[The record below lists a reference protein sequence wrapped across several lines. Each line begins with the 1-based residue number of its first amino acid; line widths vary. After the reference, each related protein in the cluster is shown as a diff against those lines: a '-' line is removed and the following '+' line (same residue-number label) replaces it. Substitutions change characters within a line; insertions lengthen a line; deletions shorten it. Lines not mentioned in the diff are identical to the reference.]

1 MKPKCTVR
9 QHLDDYLSERRRLG
23 FALRGAEARLRNFAC
38 YIDHSKQRWPI
49 TVELMA
55 QWAKAGCAKADAA
68 AWARR
73 LKLLRPFVQY
83 LQQFEPSTEVP
94 EVASV
99 FGPVPKWL
107 TPHIFHEREIV
118 ELVAAA
124 GKLTPRLRAAT
135 YETLFGLLACTGLR
149 ISEALHL
156 LDRDVD
162 LKQGL
167 LTIRGAKFGKSR
179 QVPLHESAAAALQ
192 SYRRTRNR
200 AIEPTPETP
209 FFVASKGKR
218 LGQALSLHSVER
230 VFATLRTDLGWPN
243 RGAHHAPRVHDLR
256 HNSEARIIPSAAS
269 VVFNTWRGCL
279 TCAGSSA

>member
-1 MKPKCTVR
+1 MKPKYTVE
-9 QHLDDYLSERRRLG
+9 QHLNDYLSERRRLG
-23 FALRGAEARLRNFAC
+23 FALRSEEARLRNFAC
-38 YIDHSKQRWPI
+38 YVDHSEQPI

-99 FGPVPKWL
+99 FGPVPKWV

-118 ELVAAA
+118 ELLAAA
-124 GKLTPRLRAAT
+124 GKLTPKLRAAT
-135 YETLFGLLACTGLR
+135 YETLFGLLACTGVR

-167 LTIRGAKFGKSR
+167 FTIHGAKFGKSR
-179 QVPLHESAAAALQ
+179 QVPIHPSTVAALQ
-192 SYRRTRNR
+192 SYRRLRNR
-200 AIEPTPETP
+200 HISPTLETP
-209 FFVASKGKR
+209 FFVSAKGKR
-218 LGQALSLHSVER
+218 LGEALCLSTVDWI
-230 VFATLRTDLGWPN
+230 FAKLRTNLGWPN